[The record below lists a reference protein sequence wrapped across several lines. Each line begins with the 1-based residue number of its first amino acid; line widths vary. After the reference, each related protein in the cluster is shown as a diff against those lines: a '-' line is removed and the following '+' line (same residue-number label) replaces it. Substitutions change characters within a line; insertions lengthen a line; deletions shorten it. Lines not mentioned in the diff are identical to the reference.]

1 MQPNSL
7 IYQQY
12 EQGIIMEY
20 LKSQNK
26 EKCKEEMADL
36 FFKSTQLIKNPKG
49 ELKSFYGATIA
60 GTILAGAGLFL
71 TTSGLL
77 LTLLRKQLNG
87 SAVVF
92 FIVMYVLFTIIGL
105 FSVLVLSTRK
115 RIRNRPDNDNRIDCD
130 KDGVIFITSQGER
143 KTYWDNYQAIRAFKY
158 TMAFI
163 PKDRKGMYLLV
174 PIENLPNVTTFLEEN
189 GISIDVI
196 R

>member
-1 MQPNSL
+1 MNK
-7 IYQQY
+7 
-12 EQGIIMEY
+12 GIIMEY
-20 LKSQNK
+20 FKSQNK
-26 EKCKEEMADL
+26 EKYKEEMADL
-36 FFKSTQLIKNPKG
+36 FFKSAQLIKNPKG

-60 GTILAGAGLFL
+60 GAILTGTGLFL
-71 TTSGLL
+71 TTAGLL

-87 SAVVF
+87 SAVAF

-174 PIENLPNVTTFLEEN
+174 PIENLQNVTTFLEEN